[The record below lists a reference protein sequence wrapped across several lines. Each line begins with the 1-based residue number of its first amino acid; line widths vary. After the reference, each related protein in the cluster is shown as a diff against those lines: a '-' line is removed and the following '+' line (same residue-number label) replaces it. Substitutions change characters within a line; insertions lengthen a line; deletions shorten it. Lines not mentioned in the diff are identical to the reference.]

1 MWIHSSRRVSFIY
14 PGTDERKENVI
25 SGWHSSLLCMG
36 TEYPWSRS
44 LPRRRKE
51 GTSDEVL
58 RTSPWEAMVC
68 WPLNESRPSLNTKW
82 PNDVIRMKDSHFLL
96 SGQRPQIMVWNSV
109 KTFAWLLMLR
119 KLQMEKSDKLNINQM
134 DMLFF
139 DLRSFM
145 PVSETL
151 YSRKNT

>member
-1 MWIHSSRRVSFIY
+1 
-14 PGTDERKENVI
+14 
-25 SGWHSSLLCMG
+25 
-36 TEYPWSRS
+36 
-44 LPRRRKE
+44 
-51 GTSDEVL
+51 
-58 RTSPWEAMVC
+58 
-68 WPLNESRPSLNTKW
+68 
-82 PNDVIRMKDSHFLL
+82 MKDSHFLL
-96 SGQRPQIMVWNSV
+96 SGERPQIMVWSSV
-109 KTFAWLLMLR
+109 NTFAWLLILR